1 MAIECLGVERHPLFL
16 LCGFFILKIGLGITP
31 EQAGIPIQIPMHFQ
45 DLKNKTVAITGGA
58 GVIGQALTQGLAS
71 AGMNVCILDIDG
83 VKAQKQAE
91 ALGEQHGIASAGI
104 ACDVLNRAS
113 LESARDTL
121 QRKFESLDFLINGA
135 GGNSREASTEIE
147 QMENGTANLKGS
159 FFDIPEDAFRRTLD
173 LNLLGTVLPSQI
185 LGPLLVNQGGGA
197 ILNISSM
204 NAYRPLTKI
213 PAYSAGKCAVSNF
226 TEWLAVHLAQ
236 TGVRVNALAPGFF
249 LTEQLK
255 FLAYDENGALT
266 DRYRRVLQLT
276 PMHRFGDQ
284 NELIGPTLFLLSEL
298 SGFITGVILPVDGGF
313 NAYSGV

>member
-1 MAIECLGVERHPLFL
+1 MTLF
-16 LCGFFILKIGLGITP
+16 
-31 EQAGIPIQIPMHFQ
+31 FQ

-58 GVIGQALTQGLAS
+58 GVIGQALSEGLAS
-71 AGMNVCILDIDG
+71 AGMNVCILDLDAD
-83 VKAQKQAE
+83 KAQFQAG
-91 ALGEQHGIASAGI
+91 ALSEKHGIESAGI
-104 ACDVLNRAS
+104 GCDVLDRSS
-113 LESARDTL
+113 LETAREAL
-121 QRKFESLDFLINGA
+121 IRRFGRLDFLINGA
-135 GGNSREASTEIE
+135 GGNSKDASTKIE
-147 QMENGTANLKGS
+147 QIESGASNLQGS
-159 FFDIPEDAFRRTLD
+159 FFDIPEAAFRRTLD

-185 LGPLLVNQGGGA
+185 LGSLLVNQGSGA

-226 TEWLAVHLAQ
+226 TEWLAVHLAK
-236 TGVRVNALAPGFF
+236 TGVRVNAIAPGFF

-255 FLAYDENGALT
+255 FLAYDENGELT

-276 PMHRFGDQ
+276 PMHRFGEQD
-284 NELIGPTLFLLSEL
+284 ELIGPTLFLLSEL